1 MSTTIATGLCKR
13 IIACLDIAGGR
24 TVKGV
29 NFQNLRDAG
38 DPVELSLLYEK
49 FGADEIMYLDITA
62 TTENRKTT
70 LDLVAGVAGRLSIPL
85 TVGGGVSSIDD
96 VEALLTAGA
105 DKVSV
110 NTAAVRRPELISEI
124 ATAFGSQCCVVAIDA
139 RARTQSDFTGDS
151 ASPYQVLI
159 KGGREALDLD
169 ALLWGRECV
178 DRGAGE
184 IMLTSW
190 DRDGSRAGFD
200 IEMTRAFSSL
210 PVPVIASGG
219 AAGAACFVEVFR
231 DAGADAALAASIF
244 HYSICTVD
252 EIKQALNREGVP
264 VRLC

>member
-1 MSTTIATGLCKR
+1 MSAVGETGLCKR

-38 DPVELSLLYEK
+38 DPAELSLLYEEL
-49 FGADEIMYLDITA
+49 GADEIVFLDITA
-62 TTENRKTT
+62 TNEGRKTT
-70 LDLVAGVAGRLSIPL
+70 IDLVRRVAGRLSIPL
-85 TVGGGVSSIDD
+85 TVGGGVSTIDD
-96 VEALLTAGA
+96 VEALLAAGA

-110 NTAAVRRPELISEI
+110 NTAAVRNPALIDEI
-124 ATAFGSQCCVVAIDA
+124 AGAFGSQCCVVAIDA
-139 RARTQSDFTGDS
+139 RARAVEGE
-151 ASPYQVLI
+151 ASSGSYQVLI

-169 ALLWGRECV
+169 ALTWARECV

-190 DRDGSRAGFD
+190 DRDGSRSGFD

-219 AAGAACFVEVFR
+219 AAGADCFVDVFKS
-231 DAGADAALAASIF
+231 AGADAALAASIF

-252 EIKQALNREGVP
+252 EIKKALEKEGVP
-264 VRLC
+264 VRPC